1 MNTKQ
6 LAKNIMK
13 PFFMDNIYISEIE
26 AQAVKSA
33 EFGIDFNFRL
43 KLKPKHNNLNNVN
56 MLELIRWF
64 NSFDKIKIIYWD
76 DDKEFDFS
84 DITYID
90 LIIKFDLIDVICQQ
104 QNNKSK
110 FELER
115 ELINILTS
123 GDSHHLQE
131 MSKNWL
137 FHYFNDNKI
146 AEIK

>member
-26 AQAVKSA
+26 AQAVRSA

-43 KLKPKHNNLNNVN
+43 KLKHKHNNLNNVN

>member
-26 AQAVKSA
+26 AQAVRSA

-43 KLKPKHNNLNNVN
+43 KLKPKRNNLNDIN

-84 DITYID
+84 NINYID

>member
-26 AQAVKSA
+26 AQPVRNA
-33 EFGIDFNFRL
+33 EFGIDFNLRL
-43 KLKPKHNNLNNVN
+43 KLKPKHNNLNDVN
-56 MLELIRWF
+56 ILELIRWF

-123 GDSHHLQE
+123 GDNHHLQE

-137 FHYFNDNKI
+137 SHYFNNNKI